1 MIFVWFWGD
10 DSRCRWRIM
19 MKEWWIFLGLDILLK
34 REMVVLGF
42 FISNLW
48 IFSTLIFLKIFEK
61 KYDTMMKLLKQI
73 SNVRLKMIFHA
84 IIECDVRDWNL
95 PDPTLILLRAAIY
108 SFFLVFFLSFS
119 LSPFK
124 KRPYVSHMTTKWW
137 TILRV
142 KTEDKRSVNTDPQI
156 WPVTVE
162 RIYLRGPIVRKLRH
176 MAMRWFTMANT
187 TWQKIPLYII
197 HRGFRAGYTRC
208 ILHSTL

>member
-1 MIFVWFWGD
+1 MMNLFRIRYLIEKGNDSCRIFYIEF
-10 DSRCRWRIM
+10 M
-19 MKEWWIFLGLDILLK
+19 N
-34 REMVVLGF
+34 F
-42 FISNLW
+42 FNTY
-48 IFSTLIFLKIFEK
+48 FSENFEK
-61 KYDTMMKLLKQI
+61 KYDIMMKLLKQI
-73 SNVRLKMIFHA
+73 SNARLKMIFHA

-108 SFFLVFFLSFS
+108 SFFLVFFLSLSLSLS

-162 RIYLRGPIVRKLRH
+162 RIYLRRPIVRKLRH